1 MASAESYTAP
11 VADLLTHGA
20 PSHIERSPEAWPDY
34 PATFG
39 LTADHAT
46 ELRRMVQDPDLNAGD
61 PSTPHVWAPVHAWRA
76 LGQLGATDAAEDLC
90 RLCLDN
96 GLDDWVGEEVPVV
109 FAQLGAATLPVLA
122 RDLARKTEPEPGRMT
137 LVQAVT
143 EVGATAPS
151 ARNDCVAILHDQLAH
166 YADQDDGLNALIVN
180 GLVNFEA
187 REAIETMRDAFTAE
201 AVDIAMLGDV
211 EDAEILLGL
220 RSKRETPPPEN
231 PWTTQLRQSAFKAL
245 KNDPGFRRDSR
256 RDHDREPAPAGS
268 GPGFPFDTI
277 GDLSD
282 GAAPPAG
289 GAPQTTRKVGR
300 NEPCPC
306 GSGKKAKQCCGAG

>member
-1 MASAESYTAP
+1 MASAESYTTP
-11 VADLLTHGA
+11 VADLLTYGA
-20 PSHIERSPEAWPDY
+20 PSNIERSPDAWPDY
-34 PATFG
+34 PTTFG
-39 LTADHAT
+39 LTAADT
-46 ELRRMVQDPDLNAGD
+46 GELRRMVQDRALNAGD

-76 LGQLGATDAAEDLC
+76 LGQLGATAAADDLC

-109 FAQLGAATLPVLA
+109 FSRLGAGTLPTLA
-122 RDLARKTEPEPGRMT
+122 RQLARKTEPEPGRMT
-137 LVQAVT
+137 LVQAVI
-143 EVGATAPS
+143 EVGTAAPS
-151 ARNDCVAILHDQLAH
+151 ARDDCVAILRDQLEH

-180 GLVNFEA
+180 GLVDFEA
-187 REAIETMRDAFTAE
+187 REAIQTIRAAFAAE

-220 RSKRETPPPEN
+220 RGERDTPRPET

-245 KNDPGFRRDSR
+245 KNDPGFRRDAR
-256 RDHDREPAPAGS
+256 RDQDAQPAGAS
-268 GPGFPFDTI
+268 SPAFPFDKI

-282 GAAPPAG
+282 GAAPPTG
-289 GAPQTTRKVGR
+289 GAPRTTRKIGR